1 MEFDFNVYV
10 NAKDTY
16 DESQEDIAVMLAEI
30 ITNSLEGVPW
40 VLDFVVRRT
49 NARSVEADN
58 EGEARRGG
66 TSDQGGEEAQSEVQH
81 G

>member
-1 MEFDFNVYV
+1 VELDFNVYI

-16 DESQEDIAVMLAEI
+16 DESKEDIAVMLAEV

-49 NARSVEADN
+49 NARSTQDN
-58 EGEARRGG
+58 KGSQAGG
-66 TSDQGGEEAQSEVQH
+66 SGASEHGGEEAQC
-81 G
+81 